1 MTRRRLVLLLQAGKP
16 PRQEKPILMTKTTKM
31 VVAGDGN
38 VRKVSPAP
46 LTETTPI
53 RMKTKVKTKV
63 ELAEGKSAE
72 TRKEKSFPVP
82 EKVAVKT
89 PILMTRTVTR

>member
-1 MTRRRLVLLLQAGKP
+1 
-16 PRQEKPILMTKTTKM
+16 M
-31 VVAGDGN
+31 VVVGDGN
-38 VRKVSPAP
+38 VRKASPAP
-46 LTETTPI
+46 PVKTTPI

-63 ELAEGKSAE
+63 PVVEEKSAE